1 MMGSHWKVLSRGM
14 AMIQA
19 RDSRGLNE
27 IGSPSEQRLDT
38 RYIVNEEI
46 IGFAEGLEVKF
57 RKKKVKDDSQDF

>member
-27 IGSPSEQRLDT
+27 IGSPSEQGLDT

-46 IGFAEGLEVKF
+46 IGFADGLGVKF

>member
-46 IGFAEGLEVKF
+46 IGFADGLEVKF